1 VEIAFEVKPLTTTF
15 PQYVVTLNDIV
26 QFNGAL
32 SSFAEPGDSEP
43 DSPHWQQDCSPWIPA
58 THPDG
63 ALYFY
68 DEERVRVPMIVGI
81 PSHADAP
88 LKRLFTD
95 TDMHNSI
102 MRDEIEEFYNHLQRV
117 IHIDQLSVP
126 SNDHDLVL
134 DIMPT
139 VDGRISWSYYYVC
152 HETRCLFWLE
162 TYDAGHMVSEVFG
175 VKSPAHVSALHSSP
189 SEYPADSI
197 NVVCRA
203 SFGVPLLVGLLS
215 QSGLVS

>member
-68 DEERVRVPMIVGI
+68 DQERVRVSVAVEI
-81 PSHADAP
+81 PG
-88 LKRLFTD
+88 
-95 TDMHNSI
+95 
-102 MRDEIEEFYNHLQRV
+102 
-117 IHIDQLSVP
+117 
-126 SNDHDLVL
+126 HD
-134 DIMPT
+134 
-139 VDGRISWSYYYVC
+139 
-152 HETRCLFWLE
+152 
-162 TYDAGHMVSEVFG
+162 
-175 VKSPAHVSALHSSP
+175 
-189 SEYPADSI
+189 
-197 NVVCRA
+197 
-203 SFGVPLLVGLLS
+203 
-215 QSGLVS
+215 